1 MRLSKVLL
9 WGLVLAMLPTTAT
22 AQSVISVVTARAKG
36 DDAAY
41 MEKLKAAKPIV
52 MRLGASSYRVF
63 RAAFAGEGSGAIVSV
78 AEYKDWPTFAEAR
91 AKRTSDEAFQKW
103 YRDLIGSGVSE
114 LVSIELLEE
123 VTPAP

>member
-1 MRLSKVLL
+1 MRLSNALL
-9 WGLVLAMLPTTAT
+9 CVLVLAALPATAT
-22 AQSVISVVTARAKG
+22 AQPVISVVTARTKG

-41 MEKLKAAKPIV
+41 LVKLEAAKPIV

-91 AKRTSDEAFQKW
+91 AKRTTDEAFQKW
-103 YRDLIGSGVSE
+103 YRDLVGSGVSE

-123 VTPAP
+123 ITLAP